1 MRIGGDETRLHRT
14 AKRRKIQEIDPAHG
28 PDPWWL
34 DTGREYDVGQ
44 TYLEIS
50 HSKDS
55 AGKYCGSAHWIA
67 VDEVAKI
74 EELKHD
80 PHKDAKKVIWVWL

>member
-1 MRIGGDETRLHRT
+1 MRHVYTEQPRDVKFKRLTLHT
-14 AKRRKIQEIDPAHG
+14 GQTLDGWIQEENMMLGKPTLRFHI
-28 PDPWWL
+28 
-34 DTGREYDVGQ
+34 V
-44 TYLEIS
+44 
-50 HSKDS
+50 KDS

-80 PHKDAKKVIWVWL
+80 PHKDAKQVIWV